1 LGFVFE
7 CGKTGEFAVERRR
20 KSKIEQNNKGLNTAE
35 NANQTVTLDADIMQ
49 INRHKN
55 DAQKGYPKIAD
66 KIGNDIDFG

>member
-1 LGFVFE
+1 
-7 CGKTGEFAVERRR
+7 
-20 KSKIEQNNKGLNTAE
+20 LNTAE